1 MSHDKIEDQDDVSI
15 EDRRRVKLADLHR
28 VEGLLNQAV
37 GRLAEVEKAL
47 LVRDEGRMSRA
58 EFYARA
64 ITGAV
69 GVANQKQWRDL
80 ADIAWD
86 VYCRAMA
93 GEPRKSLEDLERE
106 KSQNFA
112 PVKAPTMTPANFDAP
127 DLRVEPAK
135 A

>member
-1 MSHDKIEDQDDVSI
+1 MSHDKIEDQDDVST

-28 VEGLLNQAV
+28 MEGLLNQAV

-47 LVRDEGRMSRA
+47 LVKDEGRMSRA